1 MLYLDYAKQIDSGYI
16 LNLFA
21 DSFED
26 IEEVSNGKSFV
37 TKNGTNYGAPQAG
50 STVTITTPNAAKTTY
65 VMDVEGMWVVA
76 ENISY
81 SAVVANPTDEATE
94 KLEKLKVNDTTYGV
108 GSKLYRKTVIVKK
121 DENICY
127 FTTFESNSN
136 KIVGR
141 YKLYGIGDCLIDGVW
156 YPCYSIRMTKEVNS
170 ETDFNAQIGYDK
182 DGANIFVAKFENATA
197 TITVEEV

>member
-26 IEEVSNGKSFV
+26 IKEVSNGKSFV
-37 TKNGTNYGAPQAG
+37 TKNGTNYGVPQAG
-50 STVTITTPNAAKTTY
+50 STVTITTPNAPKTTY
-65 VMDVEGMWVVA
+65 VIDVEGTWVVA

-108 GSKLYRKTVIVKK
+108 GSKLYRKTVIVTK
-121 DENICY
+121 DENKCY

-141 YKLYGIGDCLIDGVW
+141 YRLFGIGSCLIDGVW
-156 YPCYSIRMTKEVNS
+156 YPCNNIRMTEEVNS
-170 ETDFNAQIGYDK
+170 ETDFNAQIGYVK
-182 DGANIFVAKFENATA
+182 SEVNVFVAKFENATA

>member
-26 IEEVSNGKSFV
+26 IKEVSNGKSFV
-37 TKNGTNYGAPQAG
+37 TKNGTNYGVPQAG
-50 STVTITTPNAAKTTY
+50 STVTITTPNAPKTTY
-65 VMDVEGMWVVA
+65 VIDAEGTWVVA

-108 GSKLYRKTVIVKK
+108 GSKLYRKTVIVTK
-121 DENICY
+121 DENKCY

-141 YKLYGIGDCLIDGVW
+141 YRLFGIGSCLIDGVW
-156 YPCYSIRMTKEVNS
+156 YPCNNIRMTEEVNS
-170 ETDFNAQIGYDK
+170 ETDFNAQIGYVK
-182 DGANIFVAKFENATA
+182 SEVNVFVAKFENATA

>member
-1 MLYLDYAKQIDSGYI
+1 
-16 LNLFA
+16 
-21 DSFED
+21 
-26 IEEVSNGKSFV
+26 
-37 TKNGTNYGAPQAG
+37 
-50 STVTITTPNAAKTTY
+50 
-65 VMDVEGMWVVA
+65 MDVEGIWVVA

-127 FTTFESNSN
+127 FTTFESNSD

-141 YKLYGIGDCLIDGVW
+141 YKLYGIGDCLIDGIW

-170 ETDFNAQIGYDK
+170 ETDFNVQIGYVK
-182 DGANIFVAKFENATA
+182 SEPNVFVAEFENATA
-197 TITVEEV
+197 TIIVEEV

>member
-26 IEEVSNGKSFV
+26 IKEVSNGKSFV
-37 TKNGTNYGAPQAG
+37 TKNGTNYGVPQAG
-50 STVTITTPNAAKTTY
+50 STVTITTPNAPNTTY
-65 VMDVEGMWVVA
+65 VIDVEGTWVVA

-108 GSKLYRKTVIVKK
+108 GSKLYRKTVIVTK
-121 DENICY
+121 DENKCY

-141 YKLYGIGDCLIDGVW
+141 YRLFGIGSCLIDGVW
-156 YPCYSIRMTKEVNS
+156 YPCNNIRMTEEVNS
-170 ETDFNAQIGYDK
+170 ETDFNAQIGYVK
-182 DGANIFVAKFENATA
+182 SEVNVFVAKFENATA